1 MADLPIV
8 IIVGAVTDK
17 VLARNGKPVV
27 RPVLPLAIELD
38 HRFVDGYQAAAMA
51 RLFRA
56 YLADPAAYDPVPT
69 STPPGKRRRASVR
82 TDAARVLAEH
92 R

>member
-1 MADLPIV
+1 VADLPIV

-56 YLADPAAYDPVPT
+56 YLADPAAYGPVPT